1 MRKIFFTF
9 CFLLIAHCT
18 LLIDNCQSQWAQTCN
33 DSLVYEID
41 MIKQNAETM
50 LVYSN
55 TATVKLET
63 GETLL
68 AFYFEGKLIKLTVD
82 NSENEGYRIAELFFK
97 DGFIRHI
104 AEEYRKENKFFKD
117 FYYFKDDKLICYQNE
132 NSGDYKDENLYSIA
146 EKKWL
151 EKIDKYLLAI
161 Q

>member
-1 MRKIFFTF
+1 MRVSIKIFIFA
-9 CFLLIAHCT
+9 FLLIPIFVS
-18 LLIDNCQSQWAQTCN
+18 LSRAQTCN

-50 LVYSN
+50 LVYST
-55 TATVKLET
+55 TADVKLET

-68 AFYFEGKLIKLTVD
+68 AFYFEGSLIKLTVD
-82 NSENEGYRIAELFFK
+82 NSEKEGYMIAELFFK

-104 AEEYRKENKFFKD
+104 AEEYRKDLNFCKD
-117 FYYFKDDKLICYQNE
+117 YYYFIDDKLICYSNE
-132 NSGDYKDENLYSIA
+132 NKGDYKDAELYSAA

-151 EKIDKYLLAI
+151 EKVEKYLHAI